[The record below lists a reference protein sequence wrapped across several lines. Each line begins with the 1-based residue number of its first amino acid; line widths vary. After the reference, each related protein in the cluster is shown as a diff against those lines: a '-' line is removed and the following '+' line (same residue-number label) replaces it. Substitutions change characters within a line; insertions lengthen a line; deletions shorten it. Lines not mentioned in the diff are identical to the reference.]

1 MGKPGAECIGES
13 YMKELLDLVAKLEA
27 LTKKRIAAVQR
38 GDRCICSCH
47 DDPTVIHIGP
57 LCCERALGGT
67 DA

>member
-1 MGKPGAECIGES
+1 MN
-13 YMKELLDLVAKLEA
+13 ELLDLVAKLEA

-57 LCCERALGGT
+57 LCCERALEGT
-67 DA
+67 DK

>member
-1 MGKPGAECIGES
+1 MR
-13 YMKELLDLVAKLEA
+13 ELLHLVAKLEA
-27 LTKKRIAAVQR
+27 LAKKRIAAVQR

-57 LCCERALGGT
+57 LCCERAQENT